1 MTQGNAAEVRAA
13 YEEALSIRK
22 ELAASHPDS
31 MQAKV
36 DLIASYDHLWL
47 LLANQGLKDE
57 GKKYSE
63 EAWQI
68 YNEIAGR
75 SRFVPTINPLQS
87 GVVATVL
94 VGAGGLTLILGLVFL
109 IAYRRRMTRLMH
121 ATAKN
126 STVRKAESAAP
137 SISLSNGLEDI
148 SIRPLDATDR
158 SSRVA
163 YRSEFISRADTS
175 LRRAAWVYA
184 IAGGVFATMATF
196 LWFALIGLEFRFVQA
211 AAVFLAWA
219 WPVVFTLN
227 LLWGQD
233 RRRLG
238 LLLLV
243 YFSALLC
250 LCLRMAVGDTPP
262 RQVFGLTIAPFFQP
276 LIFWGLEVFPTLFL
290 LMFLSRSIRAIG
302 PVLLVFMICVLYG
315 SVGER

>member
-1 MTQGNAAEVRAA
+1 MEMEDDNTLFESAIRNAERSAAAIDDWRTIVFSKQLLGLTLGKHGQFSEAGRACSEAVSLARQRSALNPSDAASQRELARSLVWLGAIKVTPGNAAEVRAA

-36 DLIASYDHLWL
+36 DLNASYDHLWL
-47 LLANQGLKDE
+47 LLANQGFKDE
-57 GKKYSE
+57 GKNYFEK
-63 EAWQI
+63 AWQI

-75 SRFVPTINPLQS
+75 SRFVPTYDALNS

-94 VGAGGLTLILGLVFL
+94 VGAGGLTLIIGLVFL
-109 IAYRRRMTRLMH
+109 IAYRRRITRLMH
-121 ATAKN
+121 ATARN

-137 SISLSNGLEDI
+137 SVSLSNGLGDI

-196 LWFALIGLEFRFVQA
+196 LWFALIIDFEFRFVRT
-211 AAVFLAWA
+211 AAVFL
-219 WPVVFTLN
+219 
-227 LLWGQD
+227 
-233 RRRLG
+233 
-238 LLLLV
+238 
-243 YFSALLC
+243 
-250 LCLRMAVGDTPP
+250 
-262 RQVFGLTIAPFFQP
+262 
-276 LIFWGLEVFPTLFL
+276 E
-290 LMFLSRSIRAIG
+290 
-302 PVLLVFMICVLYG
+302 
-315 SVGER
+315 SVP